1 MLDFSFEGTVMTDD
15 DDEHASHAHLDAK
28 LERETCDWLTEPV
41 VAWFKETVPRAVMAE
56 FDRYI
61 AAGDLEQA
69 KRRIEALQAKA
80 DQTGGYMGMYL

>member
-1 MLDFSFEGTVMTDD
+1 MTDHT
-15 DDEHASHAHLDAK
+15 DEQDRAMPTWTSSWSAK
-28 LERETCDWLTEPV
+28 
-41 VAWFKETVPRAVMAE
+41 RATGSPSPSSPGSRKRCPTPSLAE

-69 KRRIEALQAKA
+69 KRRIEAMQAKA